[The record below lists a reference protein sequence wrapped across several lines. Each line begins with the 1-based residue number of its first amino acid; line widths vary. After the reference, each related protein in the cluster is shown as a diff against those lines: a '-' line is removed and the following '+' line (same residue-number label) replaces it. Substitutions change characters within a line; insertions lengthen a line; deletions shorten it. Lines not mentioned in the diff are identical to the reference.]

1 MSAPLTLPEN
11 NSFIDISP
19 PTIASSRNTSEA
31 SAVETPQTPPALG
44 GVYLWEVGKG
54 WQNPILAFPII
65 DPSLIAKD
73 RVVATAKSDTHPD
86 VVANLIAEFLTD
98 TILRIDKEASVDM
111 DVTLKQDLIVV
122 TGQVLCSH
130 PAKGAII
137 HSEQFL
143 ATLNASLRDVLR
155 DIGFT
160 HPVKV
165 AVPGGSGTP
174 PQAGGSSP
182 KRQTLMSTSTQ
193 PAGPAPA
200 SPPLSSDQS
209 EEIDDDL
216 IDPSQVHIIIA
227 LTQATPDTIGTKS
240 TVTCTASFSDIEFDC
255 QSAARKIE
263 NALLQYRLGNPG
275 AMTAAGGVVV
285 EVHGVNDKIAVIDV
299 SVNAKNISDR
309 FISEM
314 GSVVLTSE
322 SIKSLSPRVMEE
334 TIVVVRFANRSRDTG
349 RSSPMCG
356 KDWRNPLRYGHVLAR
371 QEAQALVQ
379 GGKCTRCRVD
389 ILFPPAAFRVG
400 DTAILQVSVSDLV
413 GCKTSSEDLSEF
425 VKDRSMKR
433 TPAYI
438 RDSIITEQ
446 SASLFAL
453 NLGGSFSSHEATKLI

>member
-11 NSFIDISP
+11 NSFIDIPP
-19 PTIASSRNTSEA
+19 PTIASSRNTSAA

-73 RVVATAKSDTHPD
+73 RVVASAKSDTHPD
-86 VVANLIAEFLTD
+86 VVANLIAEYLTD
-98 TILRIDKEASVDM
+98 TILRIDNEASVDM
-111 DVTLKQDLIVV
+111 DVVLKQDLIVV
-122 TGQVLCSH
+122 TGQILCSH

-143 ATLNASLRDVLR
+143 ATLNGSLREVLR

-160 HPVKV
+160 QPVK
-165 AVPGGSGTP
+165 AAAPGGSGTP

-182 KRQTLMSTSTQ
+182 KRQTSLNVSTMSPGT
-193 PAGPAPA
+193 APA
-200 SPPLSSDQS
+200 SPPINSDQG
-209 EEIDDDL
+209 EEIEDDL

-227 LTQATPDTIGTKS
+227 LSQATPETIGTKS

-255 QSAARKIE
+255 QSAARRIE
-263 NALLQYRLGNPG
+263 NTLLQYRFGNPG
-275 AMTAAGGVVV
+275 AINGAGGVVV
-285 EVHGVNDKIAVIDV
+285 EVHGVSDKITVIDV
-299 SVNAKNISDR
+299 SVNAKHNSDR

-322 SIKSLSPRVMEE
+322 FVKSLSPRVTEE
-334 TIVVVRFANRSRDTG
+334 TIVVVRSVNRSRDTG
-349 RSSPMCG
+349 KSSPMCG

-379 GGKCTRCRVD
+379 AGKCTRCRVD
-389 ILFPPAAFRVG
+389 ISFSSEAFRVSE
-400 DTAILQVSVSDLV
+400 TAILNVSVVDVV
-413 GCKTSSEDLSEF
+413 GSKASSADLSEF

-433 TPAYI
+433 APADI
-438 RDSIITEQ
+438 RDSVITEQ

-453 NLGGSFSSHEATKLI
+453 NLGGSISSHEATKLI